1 MELKNIKTVAV
12 IGAGTMGQ
20 GLAQSFAQAGYTT
33 YMFGN
38 VDKKKLAGHVAQ
50 VEANLRL
57 FQEYDLLKED
67 IKTIMSRINPVL
79 SKDIPEVTKK
89 CEFIIESAPE
99 DLNLKKQLFAQL
111 EAARSDNILASN
123 TGSLTIPSIVE
134 GMRTPGR
141 VVGVHYFNPAHIM
154 PLVEIHYGPQTAQE
168 TIATTQALIA
178 KTGKK
183 SIQLKKFIPGF
194 VVNRLQAALGREALY
209 LVKEGVVSPEDI
221 DTATKGSYGFRWSA
235 IGVFEGFDMI
245 GIDILNK
252 VCSIF
257 KLLDTSTD
265 NPQFMYDMEKKG
277 DLGIK
282 SGKGFY
288 DYSGKSTAQ
297 VLDEQNRKLL
307 RQLALFNSSM
317 GKNK

>member
-38 VDKKKLAGHVAQ
+38 VDKEKLAGHVAQ
-50 VEANLRL
+50 VEANLKL

-67 IKTIMSRINPVL
+67 VKTIMSRINPVL
-79 SKDIPEVTKK
+79 SKDIPDVAKK

-99 DLNLKKQLFAQL
+99 DLDLKKQLFARF
-111 EAARSDNILASN
+111 EAAREDNILASN

-134 GMRTPGR
+134 GMRTPER
-141 VVGVHYFNPAHIM
+141 VIGVHYFNPAHIM
-154 PLVEIHYGPQTAQE
+154 PLVEIHYGPQTTQE
-168 TIATTQALIA
+168 TITTTEALIE

-209 LVKEGVVSPEDI
+209 LVQEGVVSPEDI
-221 DTATKGSYGFRWSA
+221 DIATTGSYGFRWSN
-235 IGVFEGFDMI
+235 IGVFEGYDMI
-245 GIDILNK
+245 GIDVLIR
-252 VCSIF
+252 VGGIF
-257 KLLDTSTD
+257 KLLDNSTD
-265 NPQFMYDMEKKG
+265 NPKFMYDKMEKG
-277 DLGIK
+277 ELGIK

-297 VLDEQNRKLL
+297 VLDEKNRKLL
-307 RQLALFNSSM
+307 RQLALFNSM
-317 GKNK
+317 EEKK